1 MQSVFQVRWDR
12 EYCRSVQSLGFLCLC
27 LVLAGCNLLNPAG
40 QQEDQATG
48 ELRLSFTAAKLYP
61 ARTIE
66 PEVDLTLARY
76 EIFGSGPN
84 EAAFEESQDPG
95 GGLFKIGLTPG
106 RWRIQVDGK
115 NKDGLRIGTGEVVAD
130 IRAGVVSRQAVSIHP
145 LEGTGRLEVRIS
157 WPDSILADPMVRGS
171 VESSDGQTGSL
182 DFVLAED
189 LLSAACVDTLAA
201 GYYKVSLHLTD
212 AGVPV
217 WGAVDAARVA
227 TGYLSAVSYPLVA
240 EVDRSTFQIVL
251 AEAMEAPIDVTLS
264 GARNVLAA
272 GESMTVIA
280 EPGEPVERYEWY
292 LQGEPIEGA
301 TDASITLGESLSGG
315 LYRLDVLVTRG
326 MVMSSENVVFEVI
339 DPGAGGSA
347 AGPLVINEIM
357 IKPDSIT
364 DSDGEWIEVAN
375 IGTTA
380 VNLKDWI
387 VKDEDSD
394 THTIRDSL
402 VIPVGGFVVL
412 AANANMALN
421 DNVPVDY
428 EYSGILLANGGDEI
442 LLVSPTGEL
451 VDVVRWGG
459 AYDFPIEPGASIALI
474 DPLLDNRRSKNWKA
488 STVYYGQWN
497 MGTPGTEN

>member
-1 MQSVFQVRWDR
+1 M
-12 EYCRSVQSLGFLCLC
+12 QSLGLLCLC
-27 LVLAGCNLLNPAG
+27 FVLAGCNLLNPAG

-106 RWRIQVDGK
+106 RWSIQVDGK
-115 NKDGLRIGTGEVVAD
+115 NQDGLRIGTGEVIAD
-130 IRAGVVSRQAVSIHP
+130 IRPGVVSRQVVIIHP

-201 GYYKVSLHLTD
+201 GYYKVSLQLTD

-240 EVDRSTFQIVL
+240 EVNRSAFRIVL

-264 GARNVLAA
+264 GARDVLAA

-301 TDASITLGESLSGG
+301 SDAFITLGESLSGG
-315 LYRLDVLVTRG
+315 LYRLDVLVIKG
-326 MVMSSENVVFEVI
+326 AVMSSGYVVFEVI

-347 AGPLVINEIM
+347 AGPLVIHEIM
-357 IKPDSIT
+357 IDPKSVKEG
-364 DSDGEWIEVAN
+364 DGEWMEVAN
-375 IGTTA
+375 VGTTA
-380 VNLKDWI
+380 VNLQGWVI
-387 VKDEDSD
+387 KDEGSD
-394 THTIRDSL
+394 AHTIQDSL
-402 VIPVGGFVVL
+402 VIPEGGYVVL
-412 AANANMALN
+412 GANADTAAN

-428 EYSGILLANGGDEI
+428 EYSGVRLGNPGDEV

-459 AYDFPIEPGASIALI
+459 AYDFPIASGASIALI

-488 STVYYGQWN
+488 STAYYGQWN
-497 MGTPGTEN
+497 MGTPGREN